1 MLSKDRITLLVD
13 FINLPNRMP
22 GFLPYP
28 LFSDEGIVS
37 MNKFTFADFLDY
49 VLVSVQ
55 F

>member
-1 MLSKDRITLLVD
+1 
-13 FINLPNRMP
+13 MP
-22 GFLPYP
+22 GFLAYFFF
-28 LFSDEGIVS
+28 LDEGIVS